1 MAKRG
6 KIKEQVRDVL
16 ERPHSKRH
24 YKEYFLLVCEDESTE
39 PCYFEKVFQEEFEK
53 LLPKDTIRVEP
64 VGTGRNSLG
73 VVERAIS
80 IINTRTEPIS
90 KEIDHVWVIFDK
102 DDLDNNDSNRNRF
115 VEAFNTA
122 RENNIHVAYSNEC
135 FELWL
140 LLHFVDI
147 DGNSPIPRNITES
160 EGYGVCLYGMLQK
173 AINAHLPK
181 HKQILYSHKH
191 HNKPYLSVSD
201 LIKLIIQFG
210 DEEKAIERA
219 KRLDKLH
226 KNVNPIDA
234 NPNTTVYKLVQE
246 LREWLQYYQY

>member
-1 MAKRG
+1 MAKKG

-24 YKEYFLLVCEDESTE
+24 YKEFFLLVCEDESTE
-39 PCYFEKVFQEEFEK
+39 PYYFEKVFQEEFEK

-73 VVERAIS
+73 VVERALS
-80 IINTRTEPIS
+80 IISNRSETIP

-102 DDLDNNDSNRNRF
+102 DDLDNNDSTKIRF
-115 VEAFNTA
+115 EEAFIKA
-122 RENNIHVAYSNEC
+122 RENNIQVAYSNEC

-147 DGNSPIPRNITES
+147 DGLSPIPRNTTES
-160 EGYGVCLYGMLQK
+160 EKYGDCLYGMLQNS
-173 AINAHLPK
+173 INTHLSVGK
-181 HKQILYSHKH
+181 KILYSHKH
-191 HNKPYLSVSD
+191 HKKPYVSVSE
-201 LIKLIIQFG
+201 LIKLIIQYG

-219 KRLDKLH
+219 KRLDELH
-226 KNVNPIDA
+226 KHINPIDA

-246 LREWLQYYQY
+246 LREWLHYYQY